1 MTKII
6 GLTGGIGS
14 GKTSIAKHIQS
25 LGIPVYISDD
35 ASKKILSLPQTLQ
48 AIKKI
53 FGAGVFENEKLSR
66 EKLAKTVF
74 NNSENLEKLNQIIH
88 PAVKLDFQS
97 WLAQHKQEA
106 LVVKEAA
113 ILFESGSDKDCDAI
127 ITVIAPEAVRIKRVI
142 ERDKTDAQSV
152 MNRINNQWTDAM
164 RIAKSDFVI
173 ENIDFDKA
181 VTKTDEILKKLM
193 NQQK

>member
-14 GKTSIAKHIQS
+14 GKTSIAKHIHS

-35 ASKKILSLPQTLQ
+35 ASKKILALPQTLQ
-48 AIKKI
+48 AIKQL
-53 FGAGVFENEKLSR
+53 FGAAVFENEKLSR
-66 EKLAKTVF
+66 KKLAMIVF
-74 NNSENLEKLNQIIH
+74 NNPKNLEKLNQIIH

-97 WLAQHKQEA
+97 WLAQHKQA
-106 LVVKEAA
+106 PLVVKEAA
-113 ILFESGSDKDCDAI
+113 ILFESGSYKDCDAI
-127 ITVIAPEAVRIKRVI
+127 ITVVAPEAIRIQRVM

-152 MNRINNQWTDAM
+152 VNRINNQWTDAM
-164 RIAKSDFVI
+164 RIAKSDYVI
-173 ENIDFDKA
+173 ENTDFNKA
-181 VTKTDEILKKLM
+181 VVKTDKILKKLM

>member
-48 AIKKI
+48 AIMRI
-53 FGAGVFENEKLSR
+53 FGTAVFENEKLSR

-74 NNSENLEKLNQIIH
+74 DNPENLEKLNQIIH

-97 WLAQHKQEA
+97 WLTQHKQAA

-113 ILFESGSDKDCDAI
+113 ILFESGTYKDCDAI
-127 ITVIAPEAVRIKRVI
+127 ITVVAPEAIRIQRVM
-142 ERDKTDAQSV
+142 ERDKTDIQSV
-152 MNRINNQWTDAM
+152 LNRINNQWTDAM
-164 RIAKSDFVI
+164 RIAKSDYVI
-173 ENIDFDKA
+173 ENTDFDKA
-181 VTKTDEILKKLM
+181 VAKTDEILKKLM